1 MRLFGPT
8 HEDIWKMLSED
19 IGAKFIGKDSSS
31 KKYEVI
37 KKFHDWSIVL
47 DTCDSNNRNER
58 VYTRVYCAFLNEH
71 GFKLKVFGEYFNN
84 YFPNFF
90 GMQDI
95 KVNYDDL
102 SDKFVIR
109 SNSDMAIK
117 IFMENSTI
125 RELINMQPD
134 MLLEIVSEEGCE
146 VMSNVNSTLSV
157 KIPGIIKNNE
167 ILKNIFELVGESLL
181 EIEKISKEIQ
191 TLQVNNFTNFDVI
204 KNSVKNTL
212 IESVQYKNLKKDIIN
227 NVNKVIDKT
236 SHYYPH
242 KKNQV
247 NNSELVNKNK
257 IDKIFDKG
265 NKSKKN
271 YDKENKSEE
280 INSRPLCDYTDDKSL
295 TASDGNTNITIQT
308 ESIDVNNPKVD
319 VNDLNIDTSN
329 LKIDGSYLKF
339 DDSYLKNEDS
349 YLKTKE

>member
-8 HEDIWKMLSED
+8 HEDIWKLLSED
-19 IGAKFIGKDSSS
+19 IGAKIIAENSSS

-37 KKFHDWSIVL
+37 KKFHDWIIVL
-47 DTCDSNNRNER
+47 DTCDPDNRYK
-58 VYTRVYCAFLNEH
+58 VVCTRVYCAFLNEH

-102 SDKFVIR
+102 SDNFVIR
-109 SNSDMAIK
+109 SNSEMAIK
-117 IFMENSTI
+117 IFLENSTI

-146 VMSNVNSTLSV
+146 ITPNANSTLSV

-167 ILKNIFELVGESLL
+167 ILKNLFELIGESLL

-191 TLQVNNFTNFDVI
+191 NLQVNNFTHFDVI
-204 KNSVKNTL
+204 KNSVKNGL
-212 IESVQYKNLKKDIIN
+212 IESVQYKNLKKDIIS

-236 SHYYPH
+236 SHYYSH

-247 NNSELVNKNK
+247 SNSELVKK
-257 IDKIFDKG
+257 SQSKEIYDKED
-265 NKSKKN
+265 KSKEI
-271 YDKENKSEE
+271 YDTENKSEE
-280 INSRPLCDYTDDKSL
+280 INSRPLCDYMDNKSL
-295 TASDGNTNITIQT
+295 TASDGNTNTTIQT
-308 ESIDVNNPKVD
+308 ESIVVNSPEVD

-329 LKIDGSYLKF
+329 LKIDDSYLKF